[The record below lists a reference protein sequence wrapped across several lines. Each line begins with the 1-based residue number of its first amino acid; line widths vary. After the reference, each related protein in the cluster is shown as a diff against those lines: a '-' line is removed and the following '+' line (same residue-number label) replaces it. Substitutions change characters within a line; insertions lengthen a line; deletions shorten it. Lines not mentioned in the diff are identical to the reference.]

1 MLLADR
7 VRDGSDRYSAG
18 GGRCGA
24 LLWVQPRD
32 VARAARVL
40 GAKVAVSVLRGAPR
54 S

>member
-1 MLLADR
+1 MNRSAGRRGEVLLADR
-7 VRDGSDRYSAG
+7 VRDGSDRYTAG

-40 GAKVAVSVLRGAPR
+40 GAT
-54 S
+54 